1 MEEINLLLCPF
12 CGNPAEL
19 EIKNDNTTN
28 HNTKIRVGC
37 VKLGC
42 QAHFENFLYG
52 KSNSLIECIT
62 EDLVK
67 KWNTRI

>member
-1 MEEINLLLCPF
+1 MEEIKLLPCPF

-28 HNTKIRVGC
+28 HNTRFRVGC
-37 VKLGC
+37 VTLGC
-42 QAHFENFLYG
+42 QAHFEEFLYG
-52 KSNSLIECIT
+52 KSDSLIESIT